1 MKLLCIITW
10 VVTALAAI
18 AIGLKPLGYRV
29 FEMQALAH
37 PGVNDAVHYAI
48 GIFGVISL
56 LMLLGSFGKGGCGCH
71 HTNNA

>member
-1 MKLLCIITW
+1 MKLLGIITW

-29 FEMQALAH
+29 FEMQSLVAH
-37 PGVNDAVHYAI
+37 PGVSDAVHYAI

-56 LMLLGSFGKGGCGCH
+56 LMLVGSFGKGGCGCH
-71 HTNNA
+71 HNNA